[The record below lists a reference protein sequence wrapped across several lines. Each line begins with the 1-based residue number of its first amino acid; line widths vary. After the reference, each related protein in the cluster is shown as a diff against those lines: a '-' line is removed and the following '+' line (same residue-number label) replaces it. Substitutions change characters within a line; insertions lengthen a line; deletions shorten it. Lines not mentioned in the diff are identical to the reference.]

1 MIKTNLYDKSLLVV
15 TPDGYVN
22 SEMKVTKPT
31 DTSFTFSRGDDNVFY
46 VDKNGYLKKVESGG
60 SNVPRLDYSLGV
72 PAFLIESSSTNLVP
86 YSDIKSVGYNIDGN
100 ASITENAT
108 NSPENELNASLI
120 TGNNSN
126 YVYSG
131 SITVTDGNLYTKSIY
146 VKNINSSES
155 KIEFE
160 NVGYSFNIQWD
171 GETLSAIT
179 NHNNPTKQTVK
190 YDYLKDGWYRVYVTE
205 LATGS
210 NSVIRIYPSVNSSIG
225 TISCYGVQ
233 LESRNL
239 SSLIHTSGN
248 PVTRQK
254 DVVNSYSISLP
265 TAGTICCF
273 TGGTSAGIMSV
284 LGESFTPSTE
294 ENKIAIAYSATNL
307 NISLN
312 GRIVV
317 KKEGTYDVSS
327 LSTLS
332 LGQKNNNTNYDNN
345 VFSAFYF
352 INEFLIDSELNDI
365 TD

>member
-1 MIKTNLYDKSLLVV
+1 MIKKNLYDKSLLVV

-31 DTSFTFSRGDDNVFY
+31 DTSFTFSRGDTNVFY
-46 VDKNGYLKKVESGG
+46 VGKDGYLKNDVSDT
-60 SNVPRLDYSLGV
+60 NVPRLDYSLGV
-72 PAFLIESSSTNLVP
+72 PAFMIEGSSTNLVP
-86 YSDIKSVGYNIDGN
+86 YPNIESAGYTSSGN
-100 ASITENAT
+100 ATITENAT
-108 NSPENELNASLI
+108 NSPENALNASLI
-120 TGNNSN
+120 TGDNSD
-126 YVYSG
+126 YVYSA
-131 SITVTDGNLYTKSIY
+131 SIAVTQENLYTKSIY

-205 LATGS
+205 LATS
-210 NSVIRIYPSVNSSIG
+210 TSSVVKIYPSIGSSSG

-233 LESRNL
+233 LELGEL
-239 SSLIHTSGN
+239 SSLIDNSVSN
-248 PVTRQK
+248 TRPAEN
-254 DVVNSYSISLP
+254 NSYSTTSNLP
-265 TAGTICCF
+265 EAGTICCF
-273 TGGTSAGIMSV
+273 TGGTSAGVMSV
-284 LGESFTPSTE
+284 LGESFTPSAE

-317 KKEGTYDVSS
+317 KKEGTYNVSG

-332 LGQKNNNTNYDNN
+332 LGQKNDNTNYDNN

-352 INEFLIDSELNDI
+352 ISEFLIDSELNDI
-365 TD
+365 TG

>member
-1 MIKTNLYDKSLLVV
+1 MIKKNLYDKSLLVV

-31 DTSFTFSRGDDNVFY
+31 DTSFTFSRGDTNVSY
-46 VDKNGYLKKVESGG
+46 VGKDGYLKKVVSDT
-60 SNVPRLDYSLGV
+60 NVPRLDYSLGV
-72 PAFLIESSSTNLVP
+72 PAFMIEGSSTNLVP
-86 YSDIKSVGYNIDGN
+86 YPNIESAGYTSSGN
-100 ASITENAT
+100 ATITENAT
-108 NSPENELNASLI
+108 NSPENTLNSSLI
-120 TGNNSN
+120 TGDNSD
-126 YVYSG
+126 YVYSS
-131 SITVTDGNLYTKSIY
+131 SITVTQGNLYTKSIY

-190 YDYLKDGWYRVYVTE
+190 YNYLKDGWYRVYVTE
-205 LATGS
+205 LATS
-210 NSVIRIYPSVNSSIG
+210 TSSVVKIYPSIGSSSG

-233 LESRNL
+233 LELGEL
-239 SSLIHTSGN
+239 SSLIDNSVSN
-248 PVTRQK
+248 TRPAET
-254 DVVNSYSISLP
+254 NSYSINLP
-265 TAGTICCF
+265 TTGTICCF
-273 TGGTSAGIMSV
+273 TGGTSAGVMSV

-294 ENKIAIAYSATNL
+294 QNKIAIAYSVTNL

-332 LGQKNNNTNYDNN
+332 LGQGNLY
-345 VFSAFYF
+345 SAFYF
-352 INEFLIDSELNDI
+352 INEFLMDSELNDI